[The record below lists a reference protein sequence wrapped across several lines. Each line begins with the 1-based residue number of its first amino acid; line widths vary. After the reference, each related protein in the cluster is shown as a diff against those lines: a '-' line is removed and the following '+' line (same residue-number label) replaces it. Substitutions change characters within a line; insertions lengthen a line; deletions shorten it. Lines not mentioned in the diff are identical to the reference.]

1 MATNLRLA
9 TFNCENLFNRPKAF
23 EVAESKS
30 QKILKDVA
38 ALEAE
43 LRKDP
48 FDKAKIKSLLTKVKG
63 FAKLNEVRGHITNKD
78 VKGPNQWSG
87 WVELIRGDNTD
98 AAVANTARV
107 IAEVNADVICLMEI
121 EGRIELQKFH
131 DEVLFKKFLK
141 PAVKPF
147 YENILLID
155 GNDDRGIDVAIM
167 SRLPVL
173 SLRTHINE
181 PSGHMG
187 NAGALFSRDCLEV
200 TIQLPNNKQLLIMVN
215 HLKSKRPSPGDPQS
229 NSRREKQAKRVSD
242 LVDAH
247 NLQTEFLVVAGDLN
261 DTPDSQPLKSMLT
274 KNGLFNVNEKLPVG
288 DRFTFRSPKQQIDY
302 LLISDALKAKL
313 TTVHVERQGI
323 FASTIPHFPTV
334 TSRRTEASDHG
345 AVVADFVL

>member
-9 TFNCENLFNRPKAF
+9 TFNCENLFNRPKVF
-23 EVAESKS
+23 EVSESKS

-43 LRKDP
+43 LRRDP
-48 FDKAKIKSLLTKVKG
+48 FDKPKIKSLLGKVKG
-63 FAKLNEVRGHITNKD
+63 FATLNEVRGHITNQT
-78 VKGPNQWSG
+78 VKGPKDFSG
-87 WVELIRGDNTD
+87 WIELTRGGNTD
-98 AAVANTARV
+98 TAVENTARV
-107 IAEVNADVICLMEI
+107 IAEVDADVICLMEV

-131 DEVLFKKFLK
+131 DEVLFKKFLH
-141 PAVKPF
+141 PAGKAF

-181 PSGHMG
+181 PPGHIG
-187 NAGALFSRDCLEV
+187 NVGATFSRDCLEV

-215 HLKSKRPSPGDPQS
+215 HFKSKRPSPGDPNS
-229 NSRREKQAKRVSD
+229 NLKREKQAKRVAE
-242 LVDAH
+242 LLDAH
-247 NLQTEFLVVAGDLN
+247 NLQTEFVVVAGDLN
-261 DTPDSQPLKSMLT
+261 DKPDSQPLKPLL
-274 KNGLFNVNEKLPVG
+274 KKKGLFNVNQKLPAA
-288 DRFTFRSPKQQIDY
+288 DRFTFRQPKDQIDY

-313 TTVHVERQGI
+313 TGVHVERQGI
-323 FASTIPHFPTV
+323 FASSIPHFPTV

>member
-9 TFNCENLFNRPKAF
+9 TFNCENLFNRPKVF

-48 FDKAKIKSLLTKVKG
+48 FDKAKIKSLLSKVKG
-63 FAKLNEVRGHITNKD
+63 FAKLNEVRGHITSNS
-78 VKGPNQWSG
+78 VKGPQDFSG
-87 WVELIRGDNTD
+87 WIELIRGDNTD
-98 AAVANTARV
+98 AAVQNTARV

-131 DEVLFKKFLK
+131 DEVLFKQFLH
-141 PAVKPF
+141 PAGKAF

-155 GNDDRGIDVAIM
+155 GNDDRGIDVAVM

-181 PSGHMG
+181 PPGHNG
-187 NAGALFSRDCLEV
+187 NIAATFSRDCLEV
-200 TIQLPNNKQLLIMVN
+200 TIKLPNNKQLLVMVN
-215 HLKSKRPSPGDPQS
+215 HFKSKRPSPGDPNS
-229 NSRREKQAKRVSD
+229 NSRREKQARRVAE
-242 LVDAH
+242 LLDAH
-247 NLQTEFLVVAGDLN
+247 NLQTEFVVVAGDLN
-261 DTPDSQPLKSMLT
+261 DTPDSQPLKPLLT
-274 KNGLFNVNEKLPVG
+274 KNGLFNVNAKLPVA
-288 DRFTFRSPKQQIDY
+288 DRFTFRSPKEQIDY

-313 TTVHVERQGI
+313 TNMHVERQGI
-323 FASTIPHFPTV
+323 FAGNIPHFPTV

-345 AVVADFVL
+345 AVVADFVI

>member
-1 MATNLRLA
+1 MPTNLRLA
-9 TFNCENLFNRPKAF
+9 TFNCENLFNRPKVF

-38 ALEAE
+38 ALESE
-43 LRKDP
+43 LRRDP
-48 FDKAKIKSLLTKVKG
+48 FDKAKIKSLLVKVKG
-63 FAKLNEVRGHITNKD
+63 FAKLNEVRAHLTNKD
-78 VKGPNQWSG
+78 VKGPADFSG
-87 WVELIRGDNTD
+87 WVELIRGNNTD
-98 AAVANTARV
+98 AAVENTARV

-131 DEVLFKKFLK
+131 DEILFKTFLH
-141 PAVKPF
+141 PAGKAF

-181 PSGHMG
+181 PSGHIG
-187 NAGALFSRDCLEV
+187 NTNATFSRDCLEV
-200 TIQLPNNKQLLIMVN
+200 TIQLPNSKDLLVMVN

-229 NSRREKQAKRVSD
+229 NLRRENQAKRVAELID
-242 LVDAH
+242 TH
-247 NLQTEFLVVAGDLN
+247 NLQTEFVVVAGDLN
-261 DTPDSQPLKSMLT
+261 DTPDSQSLKPLLT
-274 KNGLFNVNEKLPVG
+274 KNGLFNVNQKLPVA
-288 DRFTFRSPKQQIDY
+288 DRFTFRQPKEQFDY

-313 TTVHVERQGI
+313 TNVHVERRGI
-323 FASTIPHFPTV
+323 FAGNIPHFPTV